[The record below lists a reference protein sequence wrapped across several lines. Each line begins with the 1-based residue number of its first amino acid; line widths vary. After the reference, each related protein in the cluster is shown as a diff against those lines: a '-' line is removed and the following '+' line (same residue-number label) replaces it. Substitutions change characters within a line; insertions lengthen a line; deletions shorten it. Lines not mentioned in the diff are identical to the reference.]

1 MSGIPVRLVGVFSR
15 PGRDPRG
22 WVVSAAFA
30 GVIREAPPVTAGDDA
45 ATAAWYQL
53 ERREEGL
60 VLCREGETVRAEEL
74 AFDHGEILA
83 AALKGCGVEI

>member
-1 MSGIPVRLVGVFSR
+1 M
-15 PGRDPRG
+15 
-22 WVVSAAFA
+22 
-30 GVIREAPPVTAGDDA
+30 TAGDDA

-74 AFDHGEILA
+74 AFDHGEILD